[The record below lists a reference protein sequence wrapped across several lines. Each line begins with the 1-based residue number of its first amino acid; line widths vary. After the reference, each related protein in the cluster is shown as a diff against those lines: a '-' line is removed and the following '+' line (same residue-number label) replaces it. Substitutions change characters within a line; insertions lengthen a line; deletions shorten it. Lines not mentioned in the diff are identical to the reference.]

1 MAEKEFKLTINNT
14 KVLHI
19 EVSGSE
25 EIVKH
30 FVDKTMCDT
39 FGILADL
46 RKPIVAAG
54 EAAIKKT
61 QEEEK

>member
-1 MAEKEFKLTINNT
+1 MDKEFKLTINNT

-25 EIVKH
+25 DIVKH
-30 FVDKTMCDT
+30 FVEKTMCDT

-46 RKPIVAAG
+46 RTPIVDAAKA
-54 EAAIKKT
+54 EIKKT
-61 QEEEK
+61 QGEEK